1 MKFFKLLLSSNQKLA
16 KKPVSRLSA
25 VRLRTG
31 ATCISCINLV
41 GSSGKLKC
49 RVSTFECEKYVVSQ
63 MATIEPYYANYC
75 KDYEAEDIGITFT
88 PIQYK
93 RPEHSIS
100 KFSKPDNV
108 KIKKLETIIPDK
120 YEGGRKM
127 TYEVNIKELATII
140 SELDQ
145 DYSEFEE
152 TRIINK
158 KISYPNTDKSL
169 EALKNA
175 VFKFIENGYSIHSV
189 DMVKC
194 SELLKQKGKE
204 TIEESVSL
212 FIKK

>member
-1 MKFFKLLLSSNQKLA
+1 MKFFKLLLSSNQKPA
-16 KKPVSRLSA
+16 KKAVTRLSP
-25 VRLRTG
+25 VRLRTN

-49 RVSTFECEKYVVSQ
+49 RVSTFESEKHGVSDL
-63 MATIEPYYANYC
+63 ATIVPWYANYC
-75 KDYEAEDIGITFT
+75 ENYEAEDIGITST
-88 PIQYK
+88 RMQYTWHK
-93 RPEHSIS
+93 QSIS
-100 KFSKPDNV
+100 KFSKPDNA
-108 KIKKLETIIPDK
+108 KIKGLATIIPDK
-120 YEGGRKM
+120 YEGGRGM
-127 TYEVNIKELATII
+127 TNEDNIKELATII

-158 KISYPNTDKSL
+158 KISYPNTDKSV

-204 TIEESVSL
+204 TTEESVSL